1 MTSVTRQTTIGISV
15 AEGAETLT
23 DRFSNDDREWLEPDG
38 LGGFASGTVSGVRTR
53 RYHALLLPATTPPTG
68 RMTLVNGFDAWVE
81 VDGVRLALTSQ
92 RYHPDVVSPDGAERI
107 EAFTHEPWP
116 TWMYRLA
123 PGVAVQQ
130 EIFVPHGQPA
140 VVVRWSLVEAPADKH
155 VQLSVRP
162 LLSGRDYH
170 ALHHENGSCRVD
182 PQVNGDTARW
192 RLYDGVPDIVSR
204 ANGVYHHDPAW
215 YRNFLYT
222 AERERGLDDTED
234 LLSPGILTFDLTGA
248 DAVWMLSSGAHTAT
262 ADLVATADALRDYER
277 TRRAAFATALERAAD
292 AYLVT
297 RGEGATIIA
306 GYPWFTDWGRDTFI
320 ALRGLCLASGPV

>member
-107 EAFTHEPWP
+107 EAFTHDPWP
-116 TWMYRLA
+116 TWVYRLA
-123 PGVAVQQ
+123 PEVAVTQ

-140 VVVRWSLVEAPADKH
+140 VVVRWSLVEAPCRHARSA
-155 VQLSVRP
+155 QRP
-162 LLSGRDYH
+162 AAAVG
-170 ALHHENGSCRVD
+170 
-182 PQVNGDTARW
+182 AR
-192 RLYDGVPDIVSR
+192 LSR
-204 ANGVYHHDPAW
+204 AAS
-215 YRNFLYT
+215 
-222 AERERGLDDTED
+222 RERQLPRST
-234 LLSPGILTFDLTGA
+234 
-248 DAVWMLSSGAHTAT
+248 H
-262 ADLVATADALRDYER
+262 R
-277 TRRAAFATALERAAD
+277 
-292 AYLVT
+292 
-297 RGEGATIIA
+297 
-306 GYPWFTDWGRDTFI
+306 
-320 ALRGLCLASGPV
+320 